1 MYNSVFC
8 VRRFLFVLINVV
20 FSPGFPLVNF
30 EYNHYLFKNLCF
42 ILVQTIYVGYVWDTR
57 PHTNNIF
64 NKLEI
69 FNEAMIVLMC
79 YIMVAYTG
87 IGPTEYILDAT
98 TPIYL
103 SIGITVLIVSANFGV
118 MFKMTFIKIKEKWAK
133 RQELKREK
141 AMKKYQEQT

>member
-1 MYNSVFC
+1 
-8 VRRFLFVLINVV
+8 
-20 FSPGFPLVNF
+20 
-30 EYNHYLFKNLCF
+30 
-42 ILVQTIYVGYVWDTR
+42 
-57 PHTNNIF
+57 
-64 NKLEI
+64 
-69 FNEAMIVLMC
+69 MIVLMC